1 MLTTLNPN
9 TKMNIFRLR
18 EGYTVNSVTH
28 KDNEMKIKL
37 TLPWKHQTFIHYYVT
52 SVWPLTSGSEAN
64 KCRVEVTLEGP
75 YEILYDIIC
84 QKDKQFSSIFRTA
97 VVKKFYNTLQHLQQ
111 TDILLVHLHSFR
123 ANANHY
129 IVPDPIRNGIPLFV
143 IQAGSTVPVPYSADL
158 SHPIFTKFWK
168 PVCSLDIN
176 IWHRWMHTHRYIFLC
191 SQAQVQYPVSGL
203 ASCCSMITLCPS
215 IC

>member
-111 TDILLVHLHSFR
+111 TDLLLVHLHSFT
-123 ANANHY
+123 ANANNY

-176 IWHRWMHTHRYIFLC
+176 IWHRWMHTHRYIFSC